1 MPVNQIL
8 APYYAIFKYRTSS
21 AMHNMRV
28 YFETGATLAPGPVL
42 TPNDWTIRGSAA
54 IQDVPISQ
62 VATAIFGKAGT
73 SLPAGT
79 ILTEIQLWQSQVGSN
94 LFLHNNALPAVTTF
108 GSGTGI
114 SSSYSMIVLQAANR
128 KKFRL
133 TYFDGA
139 FVSPQRDAV
148 AQPPTVDDNSLN
160 WYLIRSLVPFSTQ
173 DGFRLTAIQSFNTG
187 YNRKLARSYGRSRT
201 P

>member
-8 APYYAIFKYRTSS
+8 APYYAIFKYRTTS
-21 AMHNMRV
+21 ALHSLRV
-28 YFETGATLAPGPVL
+28 YFETGSTLSPGAVL
-42 TPNDWTIRGSAA
+42 TPNDWTIRGSVAV
-54 IQDVPISQ
+54 QDVSISSI
-62 VATAIFGKAGT
+62 ATALFGKAAT

-79 ILTEIQLWQSQVGSN
+79 ILTEIQLWQSQPGAN
-94 LFLHNNALPAVTTF
+94 LFLHNNALPATTTF
-108 GSGTGI
+108 GSGAGI
-114 SSSYSMIVLQAANR
+114 AASYSMIVLQASNR

-139 FVSPQRDAV
+139 FVAPQRDAV

-160 WYLIRSLVPFSTQ
+160 WYLVKGLVPFSTQ
-173 DGFRLTAIQSFNTG
+173 DGFRLTQLQSFNTG
-187 YNRKLARSYGRSRT
+187 YNRKLARAYGRSRT